1 MISEKII
8 LGFYSDSSLNNVEL
22 SLIHTDG
29 VDLYQDPIT
38 LTRPYD
44 SKIKEDI

>member
-29 VDLYQDPIT
+29 VDL
-38 LTRPYD
+38 
-44 SKIKEDI
+44 